1 MTFSFKVK
9 NEICESIPL
18 SYKKALSEIIGI
30 IKFKSEFNFEDIN
43 NINFR
48 ILLDSSKIIDYVE
61 KIFLKYFNDK
71 YSLKLVKEVYLF
83 KNSIYILKVFGGNI
97 VEFLLD
103 AGIIKFEKFKVVLN
117 DNIRCSNINVKSFIK
132 GIFIGCGS
140 LSNPLKRYHLEFVI
154 HSVDFAKFFNN
165 FLNDSDLNSNIL
177 KRKGYYVVYI
187 KEADKICE
195 FLSIVGSNNGVLEF
209 QDIRVN
215 KEYSN
220 NKNRLS
226 NCIEANEDKLI
237 IASVKQVR
245 AIMYIDEKMGLK
257 KLPKKLREIAELR
270 LNNKEISIKDL
281 GMLLNPPLGK
291 SGVLH
296 RFKKIEKIANE
307 LKFQ

>member
-1 MTFSFKVK
+1 MTFSFRIK
-9 NEICESIPL
+9 NEICGCIPL
-18 SYKKALSEIIGI
+18 SYRKALSEIIGI
-30 IKFKSEFNFEDIN
+30 IKFKSEFNFNDLN
-43 NINFR
+43 NVSFR
-48 ILLDSSKIIDYVE
+48 IFFDSEKVIDYVE
-61 KIFLKYFNDK
+61 KIFLNYFNDK
-71 YSLKLVKEVYLF
+71 YSLKLIRENYLF
-83 KNSIYILKVFGGNI
+83 KNNTYILKVLGKNV

-103 AGIIKFEKFKVVLN
+103 IGVIKFERYEINLN
-117 DNIRCSNINVKSFIK
+117 NNINFNNINVKSFVK

-140 LSNPLKRYHLEFVI
+140 VSNPLKQYHLEFI
-154 HSVDFAKFFNN
+154 INSIDFANSFNN
-165 FLNDSDLNSNIL
+165 FLNDNELNSNVL
-177 KRKGYYVVYI
+177 KRKRYYVVYI
-187 KEADKICE
+187 KEADKICK
-195 FLSIVGSNNGVLEF
+195 FLSMIGSNNGVLEF

-220 NKNRLS
+220 NKNRIS

-245 AIMYIDEKMGLK
+245 TIMFIDEKIGLG

-270 LNNKEISIKDL
+270 LNNKEVSIKDL
-281 GMLLNPPLGK
+281 GMLLTPPLGK